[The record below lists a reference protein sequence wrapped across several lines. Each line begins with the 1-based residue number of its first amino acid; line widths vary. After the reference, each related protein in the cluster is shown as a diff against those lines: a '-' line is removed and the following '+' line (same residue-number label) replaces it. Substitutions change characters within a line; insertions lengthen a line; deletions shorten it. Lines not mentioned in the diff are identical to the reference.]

1 MFKIFYDTLA
11 RPREIVNHVDN
22 KSKGKFI
29 GFIILLILL
38 LVIPYFIS
46 QIEAYNFSSE
56 EARNVSY
63 YMLDSEPVEY
73 EIKDGRLSYTGSGD
87 PVVSNVKVDKDTIL
101 LIDLPVYFVFS
112 LDGSNYD
119 VNKENAYIILFKE
132 TEIEILYRPFIEV
145 ENDGSGNGDKIQLS
159 SSIYDE
165 MYPKEEQSLKTFSY
179 GDLNINLNYNEGFK
193 DEYYLRIY
201 NIGSLIYNEI
211 KWDLILDTAVFTVL
225 VNVVSFFMN
234 VLFTAVIF
242 KFLFRVLGLNFK
254 TILKIAILC
263 STIYVV
269 GFVIGYLYNL
279 QLVSLVCEFLSM
291 IYTYRVMKQYAI
303 LKLTKNTGGN

>member
-73 EIKDGRLSYTGSGD
+73 EIKEGRLSYTGSGD

-132 TEIEILYRPFIEV
+132 TEIEILYRPFI
-145 ENDGSGNGDKIQLS
+145 
-159 SSIYDE
+159 
-165 MYPKEEQSLKTFSY
+165 
-179 GDLNINLNYNEGFK
+179 
-193 DEYYLRIY
+193 
-201 NIGSLIYNEI
+201 
-211 KWDLILDTAVFTVL
+211 
-225 VNVVSFFMN
+225 
-234 VLFTAVIF
+234 
-242 KFLFRVLGLNFK
+242 
-254 TILKIAILC
+254 
-263 STIYVV
+263 
-269 GFVIGYLYNL
+269 
-279 QLVSLVCEFLSM
+279 
-291 IYTYRVMKQYAI
+291 
-303 LKLTKNTGGN
+303 

>member
-165 MYPKEEQSLKTFSY
+165 MYPKEEQSLKTFTY
-179 GDLNINLNYNEGFK
+179 EDLNINLNYSACFK

-234 VLFTAVIF
+234 VLFTAIIF